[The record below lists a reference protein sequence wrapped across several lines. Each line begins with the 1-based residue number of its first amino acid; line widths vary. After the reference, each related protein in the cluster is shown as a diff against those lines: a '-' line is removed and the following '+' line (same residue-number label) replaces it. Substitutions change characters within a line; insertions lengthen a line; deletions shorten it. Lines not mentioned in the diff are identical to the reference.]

1 MNPELLELDT
11 ETSLEA
17 TVTKA
22 KIIGKA
28 IYMEFEATETAPAY
42 MKDSK
47 QITQIIVLPAGVGTK
62 GSKIDCPMLYTRT
75 VSTYSPKAQW
85 SRNIGNYDFA
95 SGRDVNKSALTPN
108 PEVEVARKT
117 ALESIQSIVGYL
129 KRSFVSYNEELPSNL
144 KIRNKP
150 ITVEVTSD
158 DIQDSIDYKT
168 PMALIRR
175 IQKARV
181 SLDFPEKLV

>member
-1 MNPELLELDT
+1 MELDT
-11 ETSLEA
+11 TTSLAE
-17 TVTKA
+17 TVSKA
-22 KIIGKA
+22 KIVGKA
-28 IYMEFEATETAPAY
+28 IYMEFEATENAPTY

-47 QITQIIVLPAGVGTK
+47 QITQVIVLPAGQGTK
-62 GSKIDCPMLYTRT
+62 GSKTDCPFLYTRT

-85 SRNIGNYDFA
+85 SRNIGNYDFTT
-95 SGRDVNKSALTPN
+95 GRDVSKSALTPIA
-108 PEVEVARKT
+108 EVEVARKT

-129 KRSFVSYNEELPSNL
+129 KRSFVPYNEETPSNL
-144 KIRNKP
+144 QLRNKP

-181 SLDFPEKLV
+181 ALDFPEKLV